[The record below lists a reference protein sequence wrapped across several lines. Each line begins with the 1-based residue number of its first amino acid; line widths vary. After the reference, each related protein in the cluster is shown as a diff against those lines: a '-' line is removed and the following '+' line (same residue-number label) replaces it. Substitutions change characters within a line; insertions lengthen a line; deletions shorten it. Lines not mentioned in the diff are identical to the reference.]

1 MMADAIKNAAG
12 HRPMNSPHKQNR
24 PDSENP
30 RRFARNSDIF
40 DPEKV
45 KIKKYYN
52 FGKFQKFIIK
62 KSEYANSFWL
72 SCASNSFRINKSQE
86 TSFFI

>member
-40 DPEKV
+40 DPEKFQ
-45 KIKKYYN
+45 IKN
-52 FGKFQKFIIK
+52 NII
-62 KSEYANSFWL
+62 L
-72 SCASNSFRINKSQE
+72 VSFRNLP
-86 TSFFI
+86 